1 VRNLFGKCAIRS
13 ERGGAEARSRHQ
25 SLIRPQGGADV
36 AEQGAIEER
45 KRRRETKLV
54 DVAHEV
60 MRKDQARLSGLV
72 RAGMGNVQREQF
84 KGKVKKKVWDVISE
98 ELGVVDPDMVEEV
111 TERIVDVAEVDP
123 AYKRMFE
130 EDEA

>member
-1 VRNLFGKCAIRS
+1 MITMILKSI
-13 ERGGAEARSRHQ
+13 Q

-45 KRRRETKLV
+45 KRRKETKFV

-72 RAGMGNVQREQF
+72 RAGMGNVQREQL
-84 KGKVKKKVWDVISE
+84 KGKVRERVWDVISE
-98 ELGVVDPDMVEEV
+98 GLGTVDPGMVEEV
-111 TERIVDVAEVDP
+111 TERIVDVAEMDP
-123 AYKRMFE
+123 YYKKMFTAE
-130 EDEA
+130 EEA

>member
-1 VRNLFGKCAIRS
+1 MILKSI
-13 ERGGAEARSRHQ
+13 Q

-45 KRRRETKLV
+45 KRRRETKLI

-72 RAGMGNVQREQF
+72 RAGMGNVQRDQL

-98 ELGVVDPDMVEEV
+98 ELGTVDPDMVEEV
-111 TERIVDVAEVDP
+111 TERIVDVAEMDP
-123 AYKRMFE
+123 YYKKMFTE
-130 EDEA
+130 EDKA